1 MSKKI
6 VLAKLPNA
14 GLGNQLFVLLK
25 ALLYGS
31 LHNLPVEVANYKQYH
46 IGPYLRRE
54 KTNRN
59 YNDYFVFQKNIF
71 SYLIDST
78 ILQLKMLNNKCT
90 VNPLLSQE
98 TEICVVFDKLP
109 HWSDYFFELNQHRD
123 IVKELF
129 FNILKDDILQSYK
142 NYPSPQIGIH
152 IRMGDFRKLNENEDF
167 AKVGAVRTPL
177 NYFVDVINKL
187 RLWKNENLEAT
198 IFSDGFEHELEPLLS
213 MDNVKLA
220 PQNIDIGD
228 LLYLSKSDIIV
239 TSAGS
244 TFSYW
249 SGFLS
254 DAPIIMHPDHIHK
267 ALRLEQDLFEGSIDD
282 FLKHK
287 NS

>member
-6 VLAKLPNA
+6 VLAKVPNA

-31 LHNLPVEVANYKQYH
+31 LHNLPVEIANYKQYH
-46 IGPYLRRE
+46 IGPYLRGE
-54 KTNRN
+54 KTKRN

-71 SYLIDST
+71 SYLIDSA
-78 ILQLKMLNNKCT
+78 ILHLKMLNKKCSF
-90 VNPLLSQE
+90 NPLLSHE
-98 TEICVVFDKLP
+98 PAMCVVFNKLP
-109 HWSDYFFELNQHRD
+109 HWSDYFFELNQYRD

-220 PQNIDIGD
+220 PKNIDIGD